1 MLTGEKALDKMQRH
15 FRNFEL
21 KEIYKQYE
29 AYVGIRDHII
39 FITETLENWKE
50 IYHFKANFM
59 FQAELD
65 GYEPEEHKGSKCTS
79 GFFSKLFKSIKNCLI
94 IQVTINLKS

>member
-1 MLTGEKALDKMQRH
+1 MQLMLTGEKALDKMQRH

-39 FITETLENWKE
+39 FITETLEN
-50 IYHFKANFM
+50 
-59 FQAELD
+59 
-65 GYEPEEHKGSKCTS
+65 
-79 GFFSKLFKSIKNCLI
+79 
-94 IQVTINLKS
+94 